1 MTNYAIVTHRNVAQI
16 TKAGSH
22 QGPAF
27 GVSNADPLTPLER
40 YLLAENRR
48 LKRECGRLWLKAFT
62 PKERQE
68 YLLARLDRVAELIA
82 ADERGDLDG
91 YYARVLETFSRSMDD
106 TRQPVE
112 AYIFPRA
119 A

>member
-1 MTNYAIVTHRNVAQI
+1 MMRSEISTPDSTSQE
-16 TKAGSH
+16 AGTRST
-22 QGPAF
+22 GPAF
-27 GVSNADPLTPLER
+27 GVPNADPLTPLER
-40 YLLAENRR
+40 YLLAENRK

-62 PKERQE
+62 PADRQE

-82 ADERGDLDG
+82 ADERGELDD
-91 YYARVLETFSRSMDD
+91 YYERVIETFNRSLDD

-112 AYIFPRA
+112 AYVLPRA